1 MEMVMGRAQN
11 SASSRLAI
19 RLPGTGRAPTKSEK
33 TISTILSA
41 AEELFLDKNYADV
54 TMGQL
59 AQRSGVTKGA
69 LYHHFPSKED
79 LYLQMMHAALAR
91 KRALFSR
98 ALASGRD
105 CRERLGGLTQAF
117 FDLPKNEIGLMRLV
131 RRDVNIF
138 APAARAKLV
147 RSYQASLPSL
157 VEAVI
162 RDGIRDGELAPADPR
177 LLAWHFV
184 ATVEVTLGR
193 HADFVFKDSKAKLNH
208 VLDIFF
214 RGTAAA
220 RRSRQGALS

>member
-1 MEMVMGRAQN
+1 MERDV
-11 SASSRLAI
+11 
-19 RLPGTGRAPTKSEK
+19 TTKSAK
-33 TISTILSA
+33 TISEILSS
-41 AEELFLDKNYADV
+41 AEELFLAKNYADV
-54 TMGQL
+54 TMGRI

-98 ALASGRD
+98 ALASGGT
-105 CRERLGGLTQAF
+105 CRERLKRLTQAF
-117 FDLPKNEIGLMRLV
+117 FDLPKDEIGLMRLV

-138 APAARAKLV
+138 APAVRAKLV
-147 RSYQASLPSL
+147 RSYQTSLPSL

-184 ATVEVTLGR
+184 AAVEVTLGR
-193 HADFVFKDSKAKLNH
+193 HADCVFKNSRMKLDH

-214 RGTAAA
+214 GGAAST
-220 RRSRQGALS
+220 RRARQGATL

>member
-1 MEMVMGRAQN
+1 MNE
-11 SASSRLAI
+11 SSDS
-19 RLPGTGRAPTKSEK
+19 PQETSRAPTKSEK
-33 TISTILSA
+33 TIAALLCA
-41 AEELFLDKNYADV
+41 AEELFLAKNYAEV
-54 TMGQL
+54 TMGAI

-69 LYHHFPSKED
+69 LYHHFPGKED

-98 ALASGRD
+98 ALACAGT
-105 CRERLGGLTQAF
+105 CRERLGRLIEAF

-138 APAARAKLV
+138 APPVRAKLV
-147 RSYQASLPSL
+147 RSYQSSLPSL

-162 RDGIRDGELAPADPR
+162 RDGIRDGELAPVDPR

-193 HADFVFKDSKAKLNH
+193 HADFVFKDSRAKLNH
-208 VLDIFF
+208 VLDIFL
-214 RGTAAA
+214 RGAAAA
-220 RRSRQGALS
+220 RRARQGALSYE

>member
-1 MEMVMGRAQN
+1 MDRTKD
-11 SASSRLAI
+11 SASSRLAL
-19 RLPGTGRAPTKSEK
+19 RPQGTGRAPTKSEK
-33 TISTILSA
+33 TIAAILSA
-41 AEELFLDKNYADV
+41 AEELFLAKNYADV

-59 AQRSGVTKGA
+59 ARRSGVTKGA

-98 ALASGRD
+98 ALASGRG
-105 CRERLGGLTQAF
+105 CRERLGRLTQAF
-117 FDLPKNEIGLMRLV
+117 FDLPKDEIGLMRLV

-138 APAARAKLV
+138 APPVRANLV

-162 RDGIRDGELAPADPR
+162 REGIRDGELAPADPR

-193 HADFVFKDSKAKLNH
+193 HADCVFKDPGSRLDH

-214 RGTAAA
+214 RGAAAA
-220 RRSRQGALS
+220 RRARQGALS

>member
-1 MEMVMGRAQN
+1 MIQPR
-11 SASSRLAI
+11 
-19 RLPGTGRAPTKSEK
+19 GTRRAPTKSEK
-33 TISTILSA
+33 TISGILSS
-41 AEELFLDKNYADV
+41 AEQLFLVKNYADV
-54 TMGQL
+54 TMGRL

-98 ALASGRD
+98 AVACEGT
-105 CRERLGGLTQAF
+105 CRERLKLLTQAF
-117 FDLPKNEIGLMRLV
+117 FGLPKDEIGLMRLV

-138 APAARAKLV
+138 APAVRAKLV

-162 RDGIRDGELAPADPR
+162 RDGIQAGELAPADPR

-193 HADFVFKDSKAKLNH
+193 HADFVFKDSGTKLNH

-220 RRSRQGALS
+220 RRTREGALS

>member
-1 MEMVMGRAQN
+1 MDRTQK
-11 SASSRLAI
+11 SSSSRIAL
-19 RLPGTGRAPTKSEK
+19 RPKGTGRAPTKSEK
-33 TISTILSA
+33 TISAILSA
-41 AEELFLDKNYADV
+41 AEELFLVKNYADV

-59 AQRSGVTKGA
+59 AQSSGVTKGA
-69 LYHHFPSKED
+69 LYHHFPGKED

-105 CRERLGGLTQAF
+105 CRERLGSLTQAF

-131 RRDVNIF
+131 RRDINIF
-138 APAARAKLV
+138 APPARTKLV

-157 VEAVI
+157 VEAVV

-193 HADFVFKDSKAKLNH
+193 HADCVFKNSRTKQNH
-208 VLDIFF
+208 VLDLFF
-214 RGTAAA
+214 RGAAAA
-220 RRSRQGALS
+220 RRAQQGALS

>member
-1 MEMVMGRAQN
+1 MIIQT
-11 SASSRLAI
+11 
-19 RLPGTGRAPTKSEK
+19 PGARRAPTKSEK
-33 TISTILSA
+33 TIASILSS
-41 AEELFLDKNYADV
+41 AEALFLAKNYADV
-54 TMGQL
+54 TMGGV
-59 AQRSGVTKGA
+59 AQRCGVTKGA

-91 KRALFSR
+91 KRALFGR

-105 CRERLGGLTQAF
+105 CRERLGNLTRAF
-117 FDLPKNEIGLMRLV
+117 FDLPKDEIGLMRLV

-138 APAARAKLV
+138 APTVRAKLV

-157 VEAVI
+157 VEAII

-193 HADFVFKDSKAKLNH
+193 HADSVFKDPRAKMNH

-214 RGTAAA
+214 RGAAAA
-220 RRSRQGALS
+220 RRARQGALS